1 MEVAAERCVGEHLL
15 HQILAIV
22 EAAFDGYR
30 VHVRRRHGGHL
41 AALHLGDAAPR
52 IEHEKIDGGAV
63 AAGLDR
69 RRAGIA
75 RGSADDG
82 DAIPAL
88 RQHMVEERTDQL
100 QRVILEGEGWTV
112 EELEEIETLR

>member
-1 MEVAAERCVGEHLL
+1 M
-15 HQILAIV
+15 
-22 EAAFDGYR
+22 
-30 VHVRRRHGGHL
+30 
-41 AALHLGDAAPR
+41 
-52 IEHEKIDGGAV
+52 KMIDGGAV

-82 DAIPAL
+82 DAIVRRFASTWSKS
-88 RQHMVEERTDQL
+88 RTEQL
-100 QRVILEGEGWTV
+100 QRVILEGEGWAV